1 MIEGIKVVIRPCR
14 VAEVFR
20 VGGQTFRTP
29 LGWFARAWNSG
40 SKLKGSLIGILYK
53 MINAVSGADHF
64 RL

>member
-1 MIEGIKVVIRPCR
+1 MLGVKLF
-14 VAEVFR
+14 A
-20 VGGQTFRTP
+20 P

-40 SKLKGSLIGILYK
+40 SKLKGSLIGIPYK